1 MRCVRTLRSVA
12 ALVGV
17 SLTGAASCS
26 SPTASC
32 DRASAV
38 AGQWTYMATR
48 ESPVAGTISGSLT
61 LTSVNC
67 VDLQGMMDV
76 VETLTTGETR
86 RMAGPVSGTVVDS
99 TLVRFEAAL
108 GNGGGSREHFA
119 RVIGD
124 SLAGTWVETSGGP
137 SGAGPFSGRREQ

>member
-1 MRCVRTLRSVA
+1 MSGRRNRRSMA
-12 ALVGV
+12 ALLVV
-17 SLTGAASCS
+17 ALTAAASCS

-32 DRASAV
+32 DRASVV
-38 AGQWTYMATR
+38 AGQWTYTATR
-48 ESPVAGTISGSLT
+48 ESPVPGTISGSLSI
-61 LTSVNC
+61 TSVNC
-67 VDLQGMMDV
+67 VDLQGVMDV

-99 TLVRFEAAL
+99 TLMRFEAEL

-124 SLAGTWVETSGGP
+124 SLAGTWVETTGGP
-137 SGAGPFSGRREQ
+137 SGAGPFSGRRQ